1 MHNTLNASV
10 EVIPVKEKP
19 RLWRVSWLVVLLPA
33 LLSSCV
39 SLLPE
44 LPTVTLRAEPAFG
57 VAPFEAQLQ
66 TRVALSEP
74 APDREW
80 HIAWDLGDGTTA
92 EGMQVK
98 HTYTEPG
105 RYRVAV
111 TVTDGEDFATERSMT
126 VQVVPR
132 PEFEISRHGTG
143 LKPLAVAAVDLNLDN
158 HRDVISANS
167 AGHNVSVFM
176 GSDGKITQSRFAY
189 QAIKAPSPAPQPQWM
204 TAGDL
209 NGDTLPDLLLMNPP
223 DDNISLLFGNGLG
236 GFDAPSGYKISKPR
250 QAVIGEFTGDGNED
264 FIVLGDELGR
274 SRLTL
279 MMGRSTGEFHSGG
292 AVLERAWVTDIA
304 AGDIDRDGD
313 LDVVVAT
320 QAFGVELIVLSND
333 GKGAFEPTELE
344 LESKPNAL
352 ALADFDEDGALD
364 IVTANEDGSV
374 SILAG
379 DGAGGFALRDTL
391 KWPVRAPTRI
401 VVADL
406 NGDTYKDMVI
416 QHNGESAPRIGLMVG
431 NGAGAFSDSIE
442 IDGLEGA
449 QFPYVTD
456 FNNDGLKDLV
466 LAAPDHDEIVLVKN
480 LTPR

>member
-1 MHNTLNASV
+1 M
-10 EVIPVKEKP
+10 KEKP
-19 RLWRVSWLVVLLPA
+19 RLWRVSWLIVLLPV

-44 LPTVTLRAEPAFG
+44 LPTVTLQAEPAFG

-80 HIAWDLGDGTTA
+80 HIAWDLGDGATA
-92 EGMQVK
+92 EGKQVK

-132 PEFEISRHGTG
+132 PAFEISRHGTG

-176 GSDGKITQSRFAY
+176 GGDGEITQSRFAY

-236 GFDAPSGYKISKPR
+236 GFDAPSGYKIRKPR

-279 MMGRSTGEFHSGG
+279 MMGRSTGEFHSRG
-292 AVLERAWVTDIA
+292 AILERARITDLA
-304 AGDIDRDGD
+304 AGDLDRDGD
-313 LDVVVAT
+313 LDVVVTT
-320 QAFGVELIVLSND
+320 QAFGIELIVLLND
-333 GKGAFEPTELE
+333 GSGAFEPVELE
-344 LESKPNAL
+344 LASKPNTM
-352 ALADFDEDGALD
+352 ALADLNEDGSLD
-364 IVTANEDGSV
+364 IVTANEDGSI
-374 SILAG
+374 SILFG
-379 DGAGGFALRDTL
+379 DGTGDFALADTL
-391 KWPVRAPTRI
+391 KWPVRTPTRI
-401 VVADL
+401 AVADF
-406 NGDTYKDMVI
+406 NGDTFKDLVI
-416 QHNGESAPRIGLMVG
+416 QHNGESNPKIALMLG
-431 NGAGAFSDSIE
+431 SGAGGFSDPIE
-442 IDGLEGA
+442 IEGLEQA
-449 QFPYVTD
+449 RSPHVTD

-466 LAAPDHDEIVLVKN
+466 LAAPETDEIVLVKN